1 MKYDQYTFSNTTE
14 KLILNQANIL
24 RKANIK
30 SNNDHMDWYSY
41 KIRNLVENLFARL
54 KHFRDIATRFDKL
67 KRNYTGVVALAYIDM
82 VATMKCQ
89 QTLSE

>member
-1 MKYDQYTFSNTTE
+1 
-14 KLILNQANIL
+14 
-24 RKANIK
+24 
-30 SNNDHMDWYSY
+30 MDWYSY

-89 QTLSE
+89 QTLSEQSYSQLYTIVFATQISANLCR